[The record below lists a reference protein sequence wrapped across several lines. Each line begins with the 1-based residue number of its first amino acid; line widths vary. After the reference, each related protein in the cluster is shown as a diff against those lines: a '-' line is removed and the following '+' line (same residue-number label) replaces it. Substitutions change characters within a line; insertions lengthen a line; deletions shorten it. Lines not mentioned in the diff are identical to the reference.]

1 MTRGTGLRNVMRRSA
16 AGSGRRPAGDEGF
29 TLLEV
34 LVALAILG
42 IAVTVVFQLFAADLR
57 VVRASEDFVAAS
69 VRAQTRMRE
78 ILDDDTL
85 TERAWSET
93 TVDGYRVDVIV
104 SPALRERT
112 KDLQVQLFDVV
123 LTVYWIKDSKTRTM
137 TLRTMKMIT
146 KKVT

>member
-1 MTRGTGLRNVMRRSA
+1 VTRGTGLRNVMRRSA
-16 AGSGRRPAGDEGF
+16 AGDEGF

-57 VVRASEDFVAAS
+57 AVRASEDFVAAS